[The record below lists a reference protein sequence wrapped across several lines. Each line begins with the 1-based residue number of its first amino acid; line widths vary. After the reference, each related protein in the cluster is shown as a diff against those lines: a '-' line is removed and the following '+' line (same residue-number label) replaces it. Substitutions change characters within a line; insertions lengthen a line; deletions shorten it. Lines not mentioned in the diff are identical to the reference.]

1 MPTFTLRPYQQEC
14 LDVIARQA
22 PGAYLCRLA
31 TGLGKTVIFTH
42 LPRQGRMLILSH
54 REELVHQPLKYFTC
68 KTGAEQGAEHAP
80 QDAEVVSAS
89 VQSSNIGWTVT
100 PRMLLT
106 PLWWMKP
113 TTPQPKAT
121 ASCWTTLPP
130 GCCWALPPRQTG
142 QTVPA

>member
-54 REELVHQPLKYFTC
+54 RISIHALL
-68 KTGAEQGAEHAP
+68 AES
-80 QDAEVVSAS
+80 DKC
-89 VQSSNIGWTVT
+89 
-100 PRMLLT
+100 R
-106 PLWWMKP
+106 
-113 TTPQPKAT
+113 
-121 ASCWTTLPP
+121 
-130 GCCWALPPRQTG
+130 
-142 QTVPA
+142 PARF